1 MITLFFSF
9 LVQNE
14 KVYYPKFLMKQSKS
28 QNTETTFFATQKKTV
43 SNAQIVDQN
52 SQKLVRLN
60 YLLQNSTIST
70 TSLLRKQK
78 ERSQGETQKAV
89 DLSKDVSLYV
99 SLVKKPINLLFSL
112 DQFLFEFSKKTYQQK
127 KTGEFFQQLKERK
140 KLSLFY
146 GHLSQKSLT
155 KLFHKATQSK
165 GFFSKNV
172 LCLLERRLDV
182 VLYRSGFTQTIAES
196 RQCIAHRK
204 VLVNGKPRTFPSF
217 QVEPGDI
224 LSIAPTRKIN
234 DHLLKSLK
242 TGQSQNDPKMVA
254 PRSSIAEDFFRKLK
268 KNLKPL
274 PHFSTTS
281 KNFDSKLVCLL
292 FINFLCTQIKK
303 RAFYNLKHTTLT
315 RGDDKSLFLTFLK
328 WKLLGNRTPKKM
340 TFHKTRSFW
349 NQKETQFNKNAQK
362 VVYPHL
368 GYIRQ
373 HPVFW
378 NRELINSKYTPF
390 VFGKNQGQSFKFQ
403 QKNRRALI
411 QKNDK
416 RREILQCYRH
426 CFLVFLKHLENDTKF
441 HGLVDLHFK
450 KFMSTTFFYKHKE
463 SFSKTLAF
471 RVVKPLH
478 LEISYKL
485 FHVIYLYSPQRV
497 NFPFYIDLDLIRR
510 SLR

>member
-1 MITLFFSF
+1 MKHYQL
-9 LVQNE
+9 QNA
-14 KVYYPKFLMKQSKS
+14 
-28 QNTETTFFATQKKTV
+28 ETTFFGNQKKTV
-43 SNAQIVDQN
+43 SNAQILDQN
-52 SQKLVRLN
+52 SQKLVKLN
-60 YLLQNSTIST
+60 YLLQNSKIST
-70 TSLLRKQK
+70 TK
-78 ERSQGETQKAV
+78 RSENEVQKAV

-112 DQFLFEFSKKTYQQK
+112 DQFLFEFSKKTYQQR

-146 GHLSQKSLT
+146 GHLSQSSLT
-155 KLFHKATQSK
+155 KLFTKATQSK

-196 RQCIAHRK
+196 RQFIAHKK
-204 VLVNGKPRTFPSF
+204 VIVNGKPVTFPSY
-217 QVEPGDI
+217 QVEPGDN
-224 LSIAPTRKIN
+224 LSIAPITETKIT
-234 DHLLKSLK
+234 DYLLKSLQ
-242 TGQSQNDPKMVA
+242 TDQSQKFSKIVA
-254 PRSSIAEDFFRKLK
+254 PSSIFNGGRSSIAADFFSKLK
-268 KNLKPL
+268 KNFKPL
-274 PHFSTTS
+274 PQFSTIS
-281 KNFDSKLVCLL
+281 QSFNSKLVCLL
-292 FINFLCTQIKK
+292 LINFLCIQIKN
-303 RAFYNLKHTTLT
+303 RASYTLKHATLT
-315 RGDDKSLFLTFLK
+315 QGDKKSVFLTFLK
-328 WKLLGNRTPKKM
+328 WKFLARPKKM
-340 TFHKTRSFW
+340 VFHKTRSFS
-349 NQKETQFNKNAQK
+349 NQKETQFNKNARSFLKQK
-362 VVYPHL
+362 DGIVYPDL

-378 NRELINSKYTPF
+378 SRELMNSKYTPF
-390 VFGKNQGQSFKFQ
+390 VFGKNQGQFFKFQ
-403 QKNRRALI
+403 QKNRRGLT
-411 QKNDK
+411 QKNYK

-450 KFMSTTFFYKHKE
+450 KFMSTKFFYKHKE

-471 RVVKPLH
+471 RVTKPLH

-485 FHVIYLYSPQRV
+485 LHIIYLYSPQRV

>member
-1 MITLFFSF
+1 
-9 LVQNE
+9 
-14 KVYYPKFLMKQSKS
+14 MKQSTL
-28 QNTETTFFATQKKTV
+28 QNAETTFFANQKKTV
-43 SNAQIVDQN
+43 SNAQILEQN
-52 SQKLVRLN
+52 SQKLVKLN
-60 YLLQNSTIST
+60 YLLQNSKIST
-70 TSLLRKQK
+70 TSSLWKQK
-78 ERSQGETQKAV
+78 ERSESEAQKAV

-112 DQFLFEFSKKTYQQK
+112 DQFVFEFSKKTYQQK

-155 KLFHKATQSK
+155 KLFTKATQSK

-196 RQCIAHRK
+196 RQCIAHKK
-204 VLVNGKPRTFPSF
+204 VSVNGKSITFPSY

-224 LSIAPTRKIN
+224 LSIAPTTKTKIN
-234 DHLLKSLK
+234 LHLLKSLK
-242 TGQSQNDPKMVA
+242 TGQSQNYPKVVA
-254 PRSSIAEDFFRKLK
+254 PRSSIAEDFFSKLK
-268 KNLKPL
+268 KNLNPL
-274 PHFSTTS
+274 PWFSTTS

-292 FINFLCTQIKK
+292 LINFLCTQIKNK
-303 RAFYNLKHTTLT
+303 AFYNLKHTTLT
-315 RGDDKSLFLTFLK
+315 QGDEKSLFLASLK
-328 WKLLGNRTPKKM
+328 WKILGSRTPKKM

-349 NQKETQFNKNAQK
+349 NQKETQLNKNAQK
-362 VVYPHL
+362 ILYPNL

-378 NRELINSKYTPF
+378 SRELINSKYTSF

-403 QKNRRALI
+403 QKNRRALT

-426 CFLVFLKHLENDTKF
+426 CFLVFLKHLENNTKF
-441 HGLVDLHFK
+441 HGLVHLHFK
-450 KFMSTTFFYKHKE
+450 KFMSTKFFYKHKE
-463 SFSKTLAF
+463 SFSRTLAF
-471 RVVKPLH
+471 RVMKPPH

>member
-1 MITLFFSF
+1 MKHYKL
-9 LVQNE
+9 QN
-14 KVYYPKFLMKQSKS
+14 V
-28 QNTETTFFATQKKTV
+28 ETTFFANQKKTV
-43 SNAQIVDQN
+43 SNAQILDQN
-52 SQKLVRLN
+52 SQKLVKLN
-60 YLLQNSTIST
+60 YLLQNSKIST
-70 TSLLRKQK
+70 TKKS
-78 ERSQGETQKAV
+78 ENEAQKAV

-99 SLVKKPINLLFSL
+99 SLVKNPINLLFSL

-155 KLFHKATQSK
+155 KLFTKATQSK

-196 RQCIAHRK
+196 RQCIAHKK
-204 VLVNGKPRTFPSF
+204 VIVNGKSITFPSF

-224 LSIAPTRKIN
+224 LSIAPTTRTNIN
-234 DHLLKSLK
+234 DHLLKSLQ
-242 TGQSQNDPKMVA
+242 TGQSKNYSKIAA
-254 PRSSIAEDFFRKLK
+254 PSKKTFLERSSIAEDFFSKLK
-268 KNLKPL
+268 KNFKPL
-274 PHFSTTS
+274 PQFSTTS
-281 KNFDSKLVCLL
+281 KSFESKLVCRLL
-292 FINFLCTQIKK
+292 INFLCTQIKN
-303 RAFYNLKHTTLT
+303 RASYTLKHVTSSSFMKRNTQ
-315 RGDDKSLFLTFLK
+315 GDKKSLFLTFLK
-328 WKLLGNRTPKKM
+328 WKILGNRTPKKM
-340 TFHKTRSFW
+340 IFHKTRSFS
-349 NQKETQFNKNAQK
+349 NQKETQFNKNAQR
-362 VVYPHL
+362 VVYPDL

-378 NRELINSKYTPF
+378 SREFINSKYTPF

-403 QKNRRALI
+403 QKNRRVLS
-411 QKNDK
+411 QKNHK

-450 KFMSTTFFYKHKE
+450 KFVSTKFFYKHKE

-471 RVVKPLH
+471 RVTKPLH